1 MNTNWGA
8 WLNGLISAFVG
19 AFSTAAIGALT
30 MPGVFNFSHNG
41 LINFA
46 KICIAPSLVAFFSYL
61 QQHPVPTEVTTLT
74 QTKTTGQ
81 GTTNTTVVQT
91 KTSPTDTQA

>member
-19 AFSTAAIGALT
+19 AFATAATGALT

-41 LINFA
+41 LINFL
-46 KICIAPSLVAFFSYL
+46 KISVTPAIIAFFAYL
-61 QQHPVPTEVTTLT
+61 QQHPIPTETTTLKQT
-74 QTKTTGQ
+74 TNSSGATQTEIAQTKTQ
-81 GTTNTTVVQT
+81 Q
-91 KTSPTDTQA
+91 